1 MKFFAIAAIMATA
14 SAVRLS
20 AKTHQGAPSW
30 EDVLAVLDSDGN
42 QKVSW
47 PEIEDFIAEMEEQ
60 YGEKMP
66 KEMKKDI
73 KEMFD
78 LVDTDG
84 SGEIDKA
91 EFEAAVAAHGA
102 LGQKARK
109 GFAQLTTRQGPSWE
123 DVLEVLDAD
132 GNGKVSWP
140 EIEGFI
146 AEMEQ
151 QYGEKMPKEMKKEI
165 KDMFDMVD
173 TDGSGE
179 IDKAEF
185 EAAVAAHGALGQK
198 ARKGFAQ
205 ILSRQGAPSWE
216 DVLAVLDADGNQKVS
231 WGEIEAFIAEMEE
244 QYGEKMPKDMKKEI
258 KNMFDMVDTDGSGE
272 IDKAEFEA
280 AVAAHGALGQKTR
293 KGFAQL
299 LAKQGAPSWE
309 DVLEVLDADGN
320 QKVSWGEIEAF
331 IAEMEEQ
338 YGEKMPK
345 DMKKEIKKMFDMVD
359 ADGSGE
365 IDKAEF
371 EAAVAAHGAL
381 GQKTRRSF
389 KKLVQMKSK
398 QGAPS
403 WEDVLAVLDADGSGT
418 VSWDE
423 IVAFI
428 KQIEE
433 EHGVKIS
440 KEDKKAIKAAFEQV
454 DADGS
459 GDIDKAE
466 FEAAVAAM
474 EGLAQLKKYM

>member
-1 MKFFAIAAIMATA
+1 MPADMKA
-14 SAVRLS
+14 
-20 AKTHQGAPSW
+20 
-30 EDVLAVLDSDGN
+30 
-42 QKVSW
+42 
-47 PEIEDFIAEMEEQ
+47 
-60 YGEKMP
+60 
-66 KEMKKDI
+66 DI
-73 KEMFD
+73 KNMFD
-78 LVDTDG
+78 MVDADG

-102 LGQKARK
+102 LAQKTKK
-109 GFAQLTTRQGPSWE
+109 GFKELMQMKSKQGAPSWE

-132 GNGKVSWP
+132 GNGKVSWG

-151 QYGEKMPKEMKKEI
+151 QYGEPMPADMKAEI
-165 KDMFDMVD
+165 KNMFDMVD

-185 EAAVAAHGALGQK
+185 EAAVAAHGALGQRSRK
-198 ARKGFAQ
+198 AFSQLLA
-205 ILSRQGAPSWE
+205 RQGAPSWE
-216 DVLAVLDADGNQKVS
+216 DVLEVLDADGNGRVS
-231 WGEIEAFIAEMEE
+231 WGEIEGFIAEMEQ
-244 QYGEKMPKDMKKEI
+244 QYGEPMPADMKKDI

-280 AVAAHGALGQKTR
+280 AVAAHGALGQKTKR
-293 KGFAQL
+293 AFHKLVQMKS
-299 LAKQGAPSWE
+299 KQGPPSWE
-309 DVLEVLDADGN
+309 DILEVLDEDSNG
-320 QKVSWGEIEAF
+320 KVSWGEIESFMAK
-331 IAEMEEQ
+331 IEAEHGVTIPETDRAQ
-338 YGEKMPK
+338 I
-345 DMKKEIKKMFDMVD
+345 KEVFDMVD
-359 ADGSGE
+359 TDGSGE

-371 EAAVAAHGAL
+371 EAAMAGAGAL
-381 GQKTRRSF
+381 GQKSRKTF

-398 QGAPS
+398 QGPPS

-428 KQIEE
+428 KQVEK

-440 KEDKKAIKAAFEQV
+440 KEDKKAIKGAFDQV